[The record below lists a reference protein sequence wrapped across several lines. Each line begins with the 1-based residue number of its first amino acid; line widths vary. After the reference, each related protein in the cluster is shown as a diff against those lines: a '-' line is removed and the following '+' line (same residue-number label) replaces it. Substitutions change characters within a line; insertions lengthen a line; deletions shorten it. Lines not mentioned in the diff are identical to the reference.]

1 MKQQYEI
8 RQRALFCSDSD
19 AANIRVYAAPDAE
32 EKEELLKILQFDAHD
47 LESALDP
54 DEISRVEFAP
64 DGIFIIWKRP
74 NQVSFEEMLK
84 FEVSSVGVFLQP
96 DQMTIILGQQVP
108 PFTDGREFRDVTS
121 FTNVLLRFLLHTT
134 RHYMEHLKVMKQMT
148 TELERKL
155 SLSLE
160 NQYLLQMFSL
170 SESLIYYLS
179 ALESNTVVLA
189 RLRKNAKRIG
199 FSEEEQEMLEDI
211 IIEQDQCRKQ
221 TQIYSSIL
229 SDLMDARGNI
239 INNNMNVL
247 LKNLTLINVVFLPL
261 NLLASIGGMSEFSMM
276 TMGINWK
283 ISYALFMLTMV
294 VLGWATWSFLIRKIE
309 RGNGE
314 SHTTKKSQLQ
324 LAESRGSNI
333 WRFDRGSRS

>member
-121 FTNVLLRFLLHTT
+121 FTNVLQRFLLNTT
-134 RHYMEHLKVMKQMT
+134 RH
-148 TELERKL
+148 
-155 SLSLE
+155 
-160 NQYLLQMFSL
+160 
-170 SESLIYYLS
+170 
-179 ALESNTVVLA
+179 
-189 RLRKNAKRIG
+189 
-199 FSEEEQEMLEDI
+199 
-211 IIEQDQCRKQ
+211 
-221 TQIYSSIL
+221 
-229 SDLMDARGNI
+229 
-239 INNNMNVL
+239 
-247 LKNLTLINVVFLPL
+247 
-261 NLLASIGGMSEFSMM
+261 
-276 TMGINWK
+276 
-283 ISYALFMLTMV
+283 
-294 VLGWATWSFLIRKIE
+294 
-309 RGNGE
+309 
-314 SHTTKKSQLQ
+314 
-324 LAESRGSNI
+324 
-333 WRFDRGSRS
+333 